1 MPFLATRVRSAWL
14 VQEFAPVPVR
24 ARRHAGR
31 QAAPEVGAL
40 ALQDTA
46 GHLYSHS
53 ESLFQAQTVW
63 PALCPSPC
71 SVEV

>member
-1 MPFLATRVRSAWL
+1 M
-14 VQEFAPVPVR
+14 PVR

-40 ALQDTA
+40 ALRDTA
-46 GHLYSHS
+46 GHLYS

-63 PALCPSPC
+63 PALCLSPQ
-71 SVEV
+71 SVKV